1 MEQQQA
7 QLKNF
12 GRGMTAALVMLTAAC
27 ATDPA
32 SVPDTTVIEDIQAVL
47 TEAAAEPVDA
57 IGSGVEGGEDLLA
70 ELIPSLSLDEELLT
84 PVEERVA
91 VTSPNLPADVFF
103 NSLVADT
110 DYGVVISEDVDVNIN
125 LSLPNVTIEEA
136 METVAEIYNLDISRR
151 GNIFTV
157 REGGLRTR
165 QFTIDY
171 LNVQRQ
177 GSSSIQVTAGNN
189 SQGGGGGGLGG
200 GAAGG
205 VGGVGGAAGGFGG
218 GGLGGAAGGLGGA
231 AGGLGGAAGGLGGGA
246 LAGGGAGG
254 QIQTSTST
262 DFWSDLESAISN
274 LIGIQSSGGGGG
286 GGGLAGAVGG
296 IAGGLFGGLGGA
308 TGGGSQS
315 TISEDG
321 KSVLVQPLTGL
332 VIVTAYPHELT
343 RVEDFINAA
352 QESLRREVIIQ
363 IQFLEVIL
371 NKGFQYALDFN
382 TFGQQAND
390 PVTGSGAFAGD
401 AEGLLGSNNQ
411 TALDFSSSDT
421 GIGGIANAFQFS
433 TNFVDFDSVFRILQT
448 RGTTQVLSS
457 PQLRVLNNQ
466 KAVFQDGDQEYFQT
480 QADTTT
486 VANANNTTTNANNN
500 LQQFFS
506 GISMDIT
513 PQISASGE
521 ITLHVH
527 PIISAVSE
535 QPKSIAGQIV
545 PLART
550 STREIDS
557 VIKAQNGRIV
567 VLGGLAFERA
577 ITDTAG
583 IPGVS
588 DIPLVG
594 DALEQRQSQ
603 TVKSE
608 FIILLKPIIADELS
622 DREEI
627 NRSNQRFRELNRA
640 IDPFANN

>member
-1 MEQQQA
+1 MEHQQVQFN
-7 QLKNF
+7 QIT
-12 GRGMTAALVMLTAAC
+12 RGCLATLVAMLLAAC
-27 ATDPA
+27 ATEPATVPETTVLAAIQSTLEEA
-32 SVPDTTVIEDIQAVL
+32 SVA
-47 TEAAAEPVDA
+47 PVDPVGPGA
-57 IGSGVEGGEDLLA
+57 GGDEDLLR

-91 VTSPNLPADVFF
+91 VTSPNLPADIFF

-136 METVAEIYNLDISRR
+136 MDTVAEIYNLDITRR

-165 QFTIDY
+165 QFTVDY
-171 LNVQRQ
+171 LNVQRM
-177 GSSSIQVTAGNN
+177 GSSSIQITAGNN
-189 SQGGGGGGLGG
+189 SQSGGGGGGLGG
-200 GAAGG
+200 QSGGFAGG
-205 VGGVGGAAGGFGG
+205 TSGGLSGGFSGGGLGGAAA
-218 GGLGGAAGGLGGA
+218 GLGGAAGGLGGA
-231 AGGLGGAAGGLGGGA
+231 AGGLGGASLGGG
-246 LAGGGAGG
+246 GPG

-262 DFWSDLESAISN
+262 DFWSTLESAVSN
-274 LIGIQSSGGGGG
+274 LIGISSSGGGGG
-286 GGGLAGAVGG
+286 GAAGIGGL
-296 IAGGLFGGLGGA
+296 AGGLFGGA
-308 TGGGSQS
+308 SGGSQS
-315 TISEDG
+315 TVSEDG

-332 VIVTAYPHELT
+332 VIVTAYPNELA
-343 RVEDFINAA
+343 RVEEFLNAA

-363 IQFLEVIL
+363 VQFLEVVL

-382 TFGQQAND
+382 TFGRQSND
-390 PVTGSGAFAGD
+390 PVTGSGAFDGD
-401 AEGLLGSNNQ
+401 VEGLLGSDNRQ
-411 TALDFSSSDT
+411 AGEFTSGEG
-421 GIGGIANAFQFS
+421 GIQGIANAFQFS
-433 TNFVDFDSVFRILQT
+433 TNFSDFDSVFRILQT

-486 VANANNTTTNANNN
+486 VSSASNTTTNANNN

-513 PQISASGE
+513 PQISADGE

-527 PIISAVSE
+527 PIISAVNE
-535 QPKSIAGQIV
+535 QSKSIAGQIV

-567 VLGGLAFERA
+567 VLGGLAFERN
-577 ITDTAG
+577 INDTAG

-588 DIPLVG
+588 RIPLVG

-608 FIILLKPIIADELS
+608 FIILLKPIIADADS
-622 DREEI
+622 DREVI
-627 NRSNQRFRELNRA
+627 DQSNKRFRDINRA